1 MVLNLQISLITYSV
15 KFINFKKSMQ
25 YFGSEEI
32 LNYFFFICFIGV
44 FKELTI
50 GEIILL
56 LFYEQL

>member
-1 MVLNLQISLITYSV
+1 MVFNLQISLITSSV
-15 KFINFKKSMQ
+15 KFINFKNSMQ

-32 LNYFFFICFIGV
+32 LNYFFFIFFIAV